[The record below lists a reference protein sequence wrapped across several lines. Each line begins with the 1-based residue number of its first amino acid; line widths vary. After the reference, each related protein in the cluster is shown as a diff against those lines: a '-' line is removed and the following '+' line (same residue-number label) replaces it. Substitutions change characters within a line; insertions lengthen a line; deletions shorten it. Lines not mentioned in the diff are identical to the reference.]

1 MFNHEKS
8 YVIIDAGNTSIKL
21 AIIENAKIVE
31 VYRLLSLDEIIPFVL
46 KKTVVCGSVTN
57 HDFKGLVEKHGGV
70 YVQITYSVTLP
81 FKSAYTSMETV
92 GIDRLCNIASASSTF
107 PRTNVLVIDIGTCI
121 KFDFLSN
128 HGIYKGGSIAPGISL
143 RYKSLNDYTSKLPLL
158 DIKKPTPLIGANTLH
173 AIQSGI
179 INGMT
184 HEIQGL
190 ISRYENDFEDLQILI
205 TGGDASYFDFPQKSN
220 IFANKNL
227 TLEGIVEIYEINT
240 L

>member
-1 MFNHEKS
+1 
-8 YVIIDAGNTSIKL
+8 L
-21 AIIENAKIVE
+21 AIIENTKIVA
-31 VYRLLSLDEIIPFVL
+31 VYRFLFLDDIIPFIEG
-46 KKTVVCGSVTN
+46 KTVVCGSVTN
-57 HDFKGLVEKHGGV
+57 HDFKRLVERYGGV
-70 YVQITYSVTLP
+70 YVQITNSITLP

-92 GIDRLCNIASASSTF
+92 GIDRLCNIAAASSKF
-107 PRTNVLVIDIGTCI
+107 HRTNVLVIDIGTCI

-128 HGIYKGGSIAPGISL
+128 QCIYKGGSIAPGISL

-158 DIKKPTPLIGANTLH
+158 DLKKPTALIGANTIH

-179 INGMT
+179 VNGMT